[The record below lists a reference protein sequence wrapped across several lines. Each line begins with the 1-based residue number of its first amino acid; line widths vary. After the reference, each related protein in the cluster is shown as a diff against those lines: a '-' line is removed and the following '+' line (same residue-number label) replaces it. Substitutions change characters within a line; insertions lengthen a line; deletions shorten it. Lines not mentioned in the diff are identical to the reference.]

1 VVTSVK
7 DPETL
12 DELKEQ
18 NEQTFHGAWI
28 CGTMVMIAQAFSH
41 ARRHAVVVNVDH
53 HRPLNGI
60 AYELDQIKV

>member
-1 VVTSVK
+1 MATSVK

-12 DELKEQ
+12 DELKEL

-28 CGTMVMIAQAFSH
+28 CGTMVMIAQAFTHERLH
-41 ARRHAVVVNVDH
+41 AIEANVNH

-60 AYELDQIKV
+60 LYELDQIKI